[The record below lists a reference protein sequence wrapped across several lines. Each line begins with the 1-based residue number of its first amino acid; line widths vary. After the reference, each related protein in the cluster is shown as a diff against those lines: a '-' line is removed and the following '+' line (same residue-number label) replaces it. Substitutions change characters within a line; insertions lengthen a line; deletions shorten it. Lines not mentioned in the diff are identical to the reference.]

1 MERQPVESSSVISV
15 GYDEAEQVLEVEFA
29 GGGVY
34 QYFDVAPWQY
44 EQLLRA
50 DSIGR
55 YVNGYIKPNHRY
67 LPA

>member
-1 MERQPVESSSVISV
+1 MERTPVDSRGVVSV
-15 GYDEAEQVLEVEFA
+15 GYDEAERILEVEFA

-34 QYFDVAPWQY
+34 QYFDVDRWQY
-44 EQLLRA
+44 EALLQA

-55 YVNGYIKPNHRY
+55 YVNGYIKPNHPY

>member
-1 MERQPVESSSVISV
+1 MRRAPVESSSVVSV

-34 QYFDVAPWQY
+34 QYLEVAPWQY
-44 EQLLRA
+44 DQLLAA

-55 YVNGYIKPNHRY
+55 YVNGYIKPNHPC
-67 LPA
+67 LAA